1 MKRKNM
7 TYEYETDRETIEDIN
22 FEQLLTEFQKVS
34 REKRRKKNKNKKNH
48 RR

>member
-7 TYEYETDRETIEDIN
+7 TYEYETNREEVQDVD
-22 FEQLLTEFQKVS
+22 FEQLLIEFQKAS
-34 REKRRKKNKNKKNH
+34 RERRKKNKNKKNH